1 MEFEDIREPDAKK
14 PIIIAAMQDMGNVGS
29 IVVNFINKS
38 LGTAQFR
45 NVSSSRPS
53 FVYDKGGVLPLRI
66 NLEDVIYQQQMT
78 SYWENIL
85 KTMIEDHFHKTQS
98 FHAKELLN
106 VWEKEKFCFW
116 QVIPK
121 EMINKFERPVL
132 IKEAKS
138 A

>member
-1 MEFEDIREPDAKK
+1 MILGQVGNNF
-14 PIIIAAMQDMGNVGS
+14 AAGMTGGM
-29 IVVNFINKS
+29 
-38 LGTAQFR
+38 A
-45 NVSSSRPS
+45 

-85 KTMIEDHFHKTQS
+85 KTMIKDHYDKTQS

-106 VWEKEKFCFW
+106 TWEKEKLCFW

-121 EMINKFERPVL
+121 EMIDKFEKPVL